1 MARSIAEE
9 MKRSL
14 GLDARDGADSFE
26 ALMGSRESREELVAM
41 RVAELLRPAMGQREA
56 SGLEKLASGDHPLV
70 EINVNTNNKGM
81 ETDKMK
87 KAKRSK
93 SKEEEDDDDDNDARL
108 ERRRDG
114 EDHREARKRHEHRE
128 ARRDSR
134 KVKRYE
140 RLLDELDARVAHA
153 GEAEAHVESR
163 ESRAREEKEHRLDDL
178 LRAASEAAEK
188 AEKKADELREAKDAV
203 EHVSTDPDFDSDASH
218 DPLDEMMARRE
229 RRQDED
235 AREAENPFM
244 KRLADGVARWN
255 AEHGIETSQPAWA
268 AGRAAQAAEERHEEH
283 RKLRPQS
290 STETSETLRRLDD
303 ELRSFDVDVP
313 DAKAE
318 YDATLGQLDIDDD
331 DEGFAARDLDEGSAW
346 DLDEAP
352 EVDGIDGVIETAE
365 EMGKVWAARRTMDAD
380 AKAAEVAKKTKT
392 RDVEPGLKLNRGRE
406 AYETSAERGHGADV
420 GSGEKPRGEIGSL
433 LDELGVSK

>member
-1 MARSIAEE
+1 M
-9 MKRSL
+9 
-14 GLDARDGADSFE
+14 
-26 ALMGSRESREELVAM
+26 
-41 RVAELLRPAMGQREA
+41 
-56 SGLEKLASGDHPLV
+56 
-70 EINVNTNNKGM
+70 
-81 ETDKMK
+81 
-87 KAKRSK
+87 
-93 SKEEEDDDDDNDARL
+93 
-108 ERRRDG
+108 
-114 EDHREARKRHEHRE
+114 
-128 ARRDSR
+128 
-134 KVKRYE
+134 KRYE

-153 GEAEAHVESR
+153 GEAHVESR
-163 ESRAREEKEHRLDDL
+163 ESRARAEKERRLDDL

-203 EHVSTDPDFDSDASH
+203 EHVSTDPDFDSEASH

-290 STETSETLRRLDD
+290 STETSETLSRLDD
-303 ELRSFDVDVP
+303 ELRGFDVDVP

-331 DEGFAARDLDEGSAW
+331 DDRDEGSAW
-346 DLDEAP
+346 DLDEVP

-365 EMGKVWAARRTMDAD
+365 AMGKVWAARQKLDAE
-380 AKAAEVAKKTKT
+380 AEAAEVAKKTKT

-406 AYETSAERGHGADV
+406 AYENIRRERTRSGRRLGRETPRRNRLPARRARRREVTSELVDAAPAGNATGWRRDEGRDDATARIEVDV
-420 GSGEKPRGEIGSL
+420 FP
-433 LDELGVSK
+433 